1 MDARPTNRRA
11 STISVFM
18 TDEVSDRLIP
28 VSFIALTSASDA
40 LLDDPEEIA
49 DVLNVPVGEIT
60 TTRCY
65 DLRDLSR
72 LEGRE
77 ICVSGQIRKSAAPR
91 RIFRPS

>member
-49 DVLNVPVGEIT
+49 DVNFE
-60 TTRCY
+60 
-65 DLRDLSR
+65 
-72 LEGRE
+72 
-77 ICVSGQIRKSAAPR
+77 
-91 RIFRPS
+91 